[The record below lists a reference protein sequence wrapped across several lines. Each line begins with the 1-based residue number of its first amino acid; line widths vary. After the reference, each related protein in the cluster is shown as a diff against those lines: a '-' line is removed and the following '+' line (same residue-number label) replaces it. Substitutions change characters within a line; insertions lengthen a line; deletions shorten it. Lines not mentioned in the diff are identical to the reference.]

1 MEGISRGIVQHT
13 ILLFEDNAA
22 IRELVSSLLTEEGY
36 VLLQTHSL
44 EQAQRR
50 VVEGGISLVLA
61 DSGEA
66 TRQGALKAYQHYC
79 EVIGSRVP
87 MIVFTA
93 HRLTEEETRGLACA
107 AVLAKPFEID
117 ELLGLIEEQLA
128 SGHARE
134 L

>member
-22 IRELVSSLLTEEGY
+22 IREIVLSLLAEEGY
-36 VLLQTHSL
+36 VLLETHSL
-44 EQAQRR
+44 GQALRR

-66 TRQGALKAYQHYC
+66 TRQGALKAYQRYC
-79 EVIGSRVP
+79 ELIGSRVP

-93 HRLTEEETRGLACA
+93 HRLTEEETWDLACA
-107 AVLAKPFEID
+107 AVLAKPFDID

-128 SGHARE
+128 SSPGRH
-134 L
+134 